1 MILLALY
8 LSLFA
13 PMASISWDTMVHNFG
28 SLSRDSDKLNCEFTF
43 TNNSDRAVRVA
54 YAVASCSCTKV
65 DWTREPVVPGSNGTV
80 SVTYFRERNAD
91 SFDKS
96 VSVFFEGSPKPYVLV
111 FMGKFYDTSQ
121 TLASEFP
128 YRRSSLGLQD
138 DPGDFDVV
146 HPGQAAYM
154 NMWLSNFSSETI
166 SVRLDSLSDGLTV
179 SPARLSISGGSRAS
193 LMCTLMPDSLT
204 WGRRSYSFV
213 PVVNGESQRPV
224 EYWATVLPDFSSLS
238 PSEKNA
244 SAYFKVLGEVHHFGV
259 IRQGDSAN
267 LRIGLQ
273 NVSSKDFSL
282 MDVRADR
289 DGVAVSAPA
298 SVPAGQR
305 ADIDISIDPS
315 VLEPG
320 NNSFIISIVT
330 DSPLKP
336 FTQIEVLGYVE
347 KQ

>member
-1 MILLALY
+1 
-8 LSLFA
+8 
-13 PMASISWDTMVHNFG
+13 MVHDFG
-28 SLSRDSDKLNCEFTF
+28 SLPRDTDVLNCEFTF
-43 TNNSDRAVRVA
+43 TNNSDTAVSVA
-54 YAVASCSCTKV
+54 YAVASCSCTKL
-65 DWTREPVVPGSNGTV
+65 DWIRKPVAPGATGTV
-80 SVTYFRERNAD
+80 SVAYIRERTAD
-91 SFDKS
+91 SFEKS
-96 VSVFFEGSPKPYVLV
+96 VSVFFEGSPKPHVLL

-121 TLASEFP
+121 SLASEFP
-128 YRRSSLGLQD
+128 HRRSSLGLQD
-138 DPGDFDVV
+138 DPGDFDAV

-166 SVRLDSLSDGLTV
+166 SVRLDSLSDGLTI
-179 SPARLSISGGSRAS
+179 SPARLSIAGGSRAS
-193 LMCTLMPDSLT
+193 LMCTLLPDSLT

-224 EYWATVLPDFSSLS
+224 YYWATVLPDFSSLS
-238 PSEKNA
+238 SEERNA

-259 IRQGDSAN
+259 IREGCPAS

-282 MDVRADR
+282 LDVRADK
-289 DGVAVSAPA
+289 DGVAISAPA
-298 SVPAGQR
+298 SVLAGQR
-305 ADIDISIDPS
+305 ADIDISVDPS
-315 VLEPG
+315 ALEPG
-320 NNSFIISIVT
+320 NNRFVISIVT